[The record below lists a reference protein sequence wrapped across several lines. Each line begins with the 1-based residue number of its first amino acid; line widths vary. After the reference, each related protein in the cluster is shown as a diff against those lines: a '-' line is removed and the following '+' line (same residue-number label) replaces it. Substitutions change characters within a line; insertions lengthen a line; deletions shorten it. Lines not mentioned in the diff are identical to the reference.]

1 MKKCIQFC
9 IKNKLVLLADEVYQ
23 DNIYVDTK
31 KFISFRKVALDMGD
45 EGKDLQLI
53 SFHSVSKGYF
63 GECGRRGGYMQVM
76 GFDEEVKAQIFKL
89 LSINLC
95 SNIDGQIALDIL
107 VKPPK
112 EGEPSYEL
120 FEKEKHAIL
129 DSLKRRRTK
138 LCDALSQ
145 LPGISCNVAD
155 GSMYVFFKVE
165 IPKAVEEEAAKR
177 GITADYFYCEALLN
191 ETGIVTVPGSG
202 FHQVAGTHHVR
213 TTFLPPED
221 QMDTVISRMT
231 VFQKEFMS
239 KYNYAC
245 LFKRHFFYVTG

>member
-1 MKKCIQFC
+1 MRKCIQFC

-31 KFISFRKVALDMGD
+31 KFISFRKVALDMGE

-63 GECGRRGGYMQVM
+63 GECGRRGGYMHVM

-89 LSINLC
+89 WSINLC

-138 LCDALSQ
+138 LCEALNK
-145 LPGISCNVAD
+145 LPGISCNMAD

-165 IPKAVEEEAAKR
+165 LPKAAEEEAAKR
-177 GITADYFYCEALLN
+177 GITADYLYCEALLN

-202 FHQVAGTHHVR
+202 FHQVAGTYHVR

-221 QMDTVISRMT
+221 QMDNVISRMT

-245 LFKRHFFYVTG
+245 LFLKKLIMGNK